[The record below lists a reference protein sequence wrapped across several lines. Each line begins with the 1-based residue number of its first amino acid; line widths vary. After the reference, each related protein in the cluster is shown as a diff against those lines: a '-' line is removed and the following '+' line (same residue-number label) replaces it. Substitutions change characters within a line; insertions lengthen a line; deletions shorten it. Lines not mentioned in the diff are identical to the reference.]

1 MASLCMHAQGA
12 QVAHSWV
19 WPATNASVA
28 MERYITAFQHD
39 SAMRTLALISSG
51 ELHGSQSFQ
60 VPVVKQAALCVS

>member
-1 MASLCMHAQGA
+1 
-12 QVAHSWV
+12 
-19 WPATNASVA
+19 